1 MQVVVSLLKC
11 ISELQVYFYVSIK
24 RPLKHELD
32 VFPQKRYDEDV
43 ALLHVK
49 IKGLLTHI

>member
-11 ISELQVYFYVSIK
+11 ISELQVHFYISIK
-24 RPLKHELD
+24 RTLKHELD
-32 VFPQKRYDEDV
+32 ASPQKRYHEDV
-43 ALLHVK
+43 TLLYVK